1 MQKLELR
8 QNQSQ
13 KLSPQQI
20 QFIKLLQLSNSNIE
34 SEIKKEIEENPAL
47 EENEKNDSLELNNND
62 NYNYYQ
68 KSNNDNSNYSRESNI
83 SNIESFREN
92 LLAQLNFLKLDK
104 NQKII
109 ANQIIGTLD
118 NDGYLR
124 RDIESIVD
132 DIAFS
137 ENIEFQNNEIENVL
151 LKIQK
156 LEPAGIAAR
165 NLEECLLL
173 QINSISDPVKEQVL
187 AKKIIS
193 ESFKEFKNKKFD
205 LIYQKHDLSKKE
217 INKAFDYIK
226 SLNPKPSGGLEDSNI
241 TEFLIPDFI
250 VKKNNNEF
258 DVDLASGNKPLNINK
273 NYFSIYEELK
283 NKKNKD
289 SEAKESFE
297 FVKNKL
303 EKAQW
308 FVEALNQR
316 NNTLLKT
323 MNTIVNIQEK
333 FFDDG
338 DENDLK
344 PMILKDIAE
353 IIKMD
358 ISTVSRIVKSKNVQT
373 DYGIF
378 PLRYFFSESTIKKGD
393 DLVSSKVVKNYL
405 LKLIEDEDKSS
416 PYSDDKIE
424 KLLNDKG
431 YNVARRTVAKYREQ
445 LDIPV
450 ARLRKEY

>member
-1 MQKLELR
+1 M
-8 QNQSQ
+8 
-13 KLSPQQI
+13 
-20 QFIKLLQLSNSNIE
+20 
-34 SEIKKEIEENPAL
+34 
-47 EENEKNDSLELNNND
+47 
-62 NYNYYQ
+62 
-68 KSNNDNSNYSRESNI
+68 
-83 SNIESFREN
+83 
-92 LLAQLNFLKLDK
+92 
-104 NQKII
+104 
-109 ANQIIGTLD
+109 
-118 NDGYLR
+118 
-124 RDIESIVD
+124 
-132 DIAFS
+132 
-137 ENIEFQNNEIENVL
+137 
-151 LKIQK
+151 LKI
-156 LEPAGIAAR
+156 
-165 NLEECLLL
+165 
-173 QINSISDPVKEQVL
+173 
-187 AKKIIS
+187 
-193 ESFKEFKNKKFD
+193 
-205 LIYQKHDLSKKE
+205 
-217 INKAFDYIK
+217 
-226 SLNPKPSGGLEDSNI
+226 
-241 TEFLIPDFI
+241 
-250 VKKNNNEF
+250 
-258 DVDLASGNKPLNINK
+258 
-273 NYFSIYEELK
+273 
-283 NKKNKD
+283 
-289 SEAKESFE
+289 
-297 FVKNKL
+297 KL

-431 YNVARRTVAKYREQ
+431 FNVARRTVAKYREQ

>member
-83 SNIESFREN
+83 SNIESFSEN

-124 RDIESIVD
+124 RDIESIID

-137 ENIEFQNNEIENVL
+137 ENIEFQNNEIENIL

-173 QINSISDPVKEQVL
+173 QIKSISDPAKEQVL
-187 AKKIIS
+187 AEKIIS

-205 LIYQKHDLSKKE
+205 LIYQKHDLPKKE

-378 PLRYFFSESTIKKGD
+378 PLRYFFSGSTIKKGD

-431 YNVARRTVAKYREQ
+431 FNVARRTVAKYREQ

>member
-124 RDIESIVD
+124 RDIESIID

-165 NLEECLLL
+165 NLEECLLI
-173 QINSISDPVKEQVL
+173 QINSISDPEKEQVL

-205 LIYQKHDLSKKE
+205 LIYQKYDFPKKE

-431 YNVARRTVAKYREQ
+431 FNVARRTVAKYREQ